1 MSGDPHPHS
10 ADRGELVAQILRLC
24 RRLGEAEGSGG
35 TDQARD
41 VVAES
46 EKRYHSL
53 FDGIPVGL
61 YRSTPDGTI
70 VDANA
75 ALVEMLGYPDR
86 DALIA
91 CNAADLYVAPE
102 DRWRWL
108 ADRESNGH
116 IRDIELRLRRR
127 DGRAIWVRDRA
138 RTIRDETGRVRWFEG
153 SLLDITE
160 QRQAS
165 EALKANERK
174 YRAIVET
181 VQEGLVIADA
191 DENIV
196 YANQAFCSIVGCDS
210 TGVAGFNLS
219 TSLSEEDF
227 TTVLTETAKRRRGI
241 SSQYEISF
249 RHASGQL
256 RRVRVIASPLPSN
269 SDAYEG
275 SVAAFLDITDRQ
287 AAEDALRASEE
298 RYRSLTQHLNV
309 GIYRNTLGPRGRFI
323 EANPAIVRMFGHD
336 SREEFLNLDVA
347 ELYEHPEERARF
359 NARMLTDGMVRDEEL
374 RLKRKDGMP
383 FTASVSAVAVKDEQ
397 GTVLYYDGIIED
409 VTEQRRTEQLQQTFE
424 KLRRTLEGTVHALAA
439 TAETTDP
446 YTAGHQYRVARLGC
460 AIAREMG
467 KSDDDIECIRVAG
480 TLHDIGK
487 IYVPPGILSRPGRLA
502 QIEFSMIKAHPSVGY
517 DILKTVEFPWPI
529 AEIVLQ
535 HHERIDGSG
544 YPRGLSGEAILLPS
558 RILGVAD
565 VVEAMSSH
573 RPYRP
578 ALGLDR
584 ALEEVSRNRGVLYDA
599 DVVDAC
605 LAVFTQRGFSLD
617 Q

>member
-1 MSGDPHPHS
+1 MTDTTHACESER
-10 ADRGELVAQILRLC
+10 DRLVGQLVQIC
-24 RRLGEAEGSGG
+24 RRLSSLAEG
-35 TDQARD
+35 QASPPTKAPTADGRYEALFAD
-41 VVAES
+41 VP
-46 EKRYHSL
+46 
-53 FDGIPVGL
+53 IGL
-61 YRSTPDGTI
+61 YRSTPEGTI
-70 VDANA
+70 VDANP
-75 ALVEMLGYPDR
+75 ALVQMLGYPDR
-86 DALIA
+86 QTLAA
-91 CNAADLYVAPE
+91 CNAADLYVTPE

-108 ADRESNGH
+108 AERERNGCVK
-116 IRDIELRLRRR
+116 DFEMRLKRR
-127 DGRAIWVRDRA
+127 DGTVLWVRDTARA
-138 RTIRDETGRVRWFEG
+138 IHDEGGRIQYFEG

-160 QRQAS
+160 QKIAS
-165 EALKANERK
+165 EAVRESERR

-196 YANQAFCSIVGCDS
+196 FANQAFCGIVG
-210 TGVAGFNLS
+210 LS
-219 TSLSEEDF
+219 NDEVLGLNFRVLLSNNDF
-227 TTVLTETAKRRRGI
+227 ATVLVETSKRRRGV
-241 SSQYEISF
+241 SSQYEVTLHRPDGQA
-249 RHASGQL
+249 RH
-256 RRVRVIASPLPSN
+256 VRIIASPFPAQGGSF
-269 SDAYEG
+269 EG
-275 SVAAFLDITDRQ
+275 SVAAVLDITDQ
-287 AAEDALRASEE
+287 KKAEEAVRASEE
-298 RYRSLTQHLNV
+298 RYRSLTEHVNV
-309 GIYRNTLGPRGRFI
+309 GIYRNTVGPRGRFI
-323 EANPAIVRMFGHD
+323 EANPAIIRMFGYD
-336 SREEFLNLDVA
+336 SRDEFLAVEVA
-347 ELYEHPEERARF
+347 DLYEHPEERAQF

-374 RLKRKDGMP
+374 RLKRKDGTR
-383 FTASVSAVAVKDEQ
+383 FVGSVSAVAVKDEH
-397 GTVLYYDGIIED
+397 GMVLFYDGIIED
-409 VTEQRRTEQLQQTFE
+409 ITEQKRTEQLQQTFE
-424 KLRRTLEGTVHALAA
+424 KLRKTLEGTVHALAA

-467 KSDDDIECIRVAG
+467 QSEDQIECIRVAG

-535 HHERIDGSG
+535 HHERMDGSG
-544 YPRGLSGEAILLPS
+544 YPRGLSGAAILLPA

-605 LAVFTQRGFSLD
+605 LAVFTRRGFAFD